1 MATRKPAVPQDEK
14 LESQDFDLFKA
25 LDAIDRK
32 DYGWFDTL
40 TEDQQKK
47 FVPYMMLHWMSAIK
61 ASGMLGAYYVMSTD
75 ANANK
80 HMFNERVQQHPKLQW
95 LMLCAASP
103 GMGKQFHQWIPH
115 IKDKIQKLSSSE
127 EMSKP
132 SGSRAKPQTKK
143 EISEYFEKVFQSAS
157 KSDIDE
163 ASKMYIQDRD
173 HKVRLARMFPEMKVT
188 DIEEL
193 AKHVT
198 KQDIDDYEREC
209 GN

>member
-14 LESQDFDLFKA
+14 FENQDFDLFKA
-25 LDAIDRK
+25 LEAIDKK
-32 DYGWFDTL
+32 DYGWFDSL

-47 FVPYMMLHWMSAIK
+47 FTPYMMLHWMSAIK
-61 ASGMLGAYYVMSTD
+61 SGGMLGAYYVMSAD

-115 IKDKIQKLSSSE
+115 LNAKLGELKSV
-127 EMSKP
+127 
-132 SGSRAKPQTKK
+132 ATKK
-143 EISEYFEKVFQSAS
+143 EVKDYFDKVFTGVSA
-157 KSDIDE
+157 SDIDE
-163 ASKMYIQDRD
+163 AASQYITDQH
-173 HKVRLARMFPEMKVT
+173 HKVRLAKMFPEMKIT
-188 DIEEL
+188 DIEAL
-193 AKHVT
+193 SQHVT
-198 KQDIDDYEREC
+198 KQDIDNYEHEC

>member
-1 MATRKPAVPQDEK
+1 MATRKPPVPTEDK

-40 TEDQQKK
+40 TEDQQRK
-47 FVPYMMLHWMSAIK
+47 FVPYMILHWTSAIK
-61 ASGMLGAYYVMSTD
+61 SSGMMGAYYVMSTEV
-75 ANANK
+75 NANK
-80 HMFNERVQQHPKLQW
+80 YMFNERVQGHPKLQW

-115 IKDKIQKLSSSE
+115 LNAKLSE
-127 EMSKP
+127 FKTE
-132 SGSRAKPQTKK
+132 ATKK
-143 EISEYFEKVFQSAS
+143 EVKEYFTKVFAGAS
-157 KSDIDE
+157 SNDIDE
-163 ASKMYIQDRD
+163 SASQWVTDQR
-173 HKVRLARMFPEMKVT
+173 HKVRLAKLYPQMKVN

-193 AKHVT
+193 AKYVT
-198 KQDIDDYEREC
+198 TEDIDNYEREC

>member
-25 LDAIDRK
+25 LEAIDRK
-32 DYGWFDTL
+32 DYGWWDTL
-40 TEDQQKK
+40 TEDQQRK
-47 FVPYMMLHWMSAIK
+47 FVPYMILHWMSAIK
-61 ASGMLGAYYVMSTD
+61 SGGMLGAYYVMSTD

-80 HMFNERVQQHPKLQW
+80 HMFNERVQGHQKLQW

-115 IKDKIQKLSSSE
+115 LNSKLGE
-127 EMSKP
+127 FKTE
-132 SGSRAKPQTKK
+132 ANKK
-143 EISEYFEKVFQSAS
+143 EVKEYFTKVFAGAS
-157 KSDIDE
+157 SNDIDD
-163 ASKMYIQDRD
+163 AATQYVTDQR
-173 HKVRLARMFPEMKVT
+173 HKVRIAKLFPEMKIT

-193 AKHVT
+193 SKHVT

>member
-14 LESQDFDLFKA
+14 FENQDFDLFKA
-25 LDAIDRK
+25 LEAIDRK

-40 TEDQQKK
+40 TEDQQRK

-61 ASGMLGAYYVMSTD
+61 ATGMLGAYYVMSTD

-115 IKDKIQKLSSSE
+115 LNAKLGELKSV
-127 EMSKP
+127 
-132 SGSRAKPQTKK
+132 ATKK
-143 EISEYFEKVFQSAS
+143 EVKDYFDKVFTGVSA
-157 KSDIDE
+157 SDIDE
-163 ASKMYIQDRD
+163 AASQYIIDQH
-173 HKVRLARMFPEMKVT
+173 HKVRLAKMYPEMKIV
-188 DIEEL
+188 DIEAL
-193 AKHVT
+193 SHHVT
-198 KQDIDDYEREC
+198 KQDIDNYELEC

>member
-1 MATRKPAVPQDEK
+1 MATRKQAVPQDEK

-25 LDAIDRK
+25 LDAIDKK

-40 TEDQQKK
+40 TEDQQRK

-61 ASGMLGAYYVMSTD
+61 ANGMLGAYYVMSAD

-80 HMFNERVQQHPKLQW
+80 HMFNERVQGHPKLQW

-115 IKDKIQKLSSSE
+115 LNAKLGE
-127 EMSKP
+127 FKTE
-132 SGSRAKPQTKK
+132 ANKK
-143 EISEYFEKVFQSAS
+143 EVKEYFTKVFAGAS
-157 KSDIDE
+157 TDDIDDA
-163 ASKMYIQDRD
+163 ASQYVTEQR
-173 HKVRLARMFPEMKVT
+173 HKVRLARMFPEMKIS

-193 AKHVT
+193 SKHVT

>member
-1 MATRKPAVPQDEK
+1 MATRKPPVPQDEK

-32 DYGWFDTL
+32 DYGWWDTL
-40 TEDQQKK
+40 TEDQQRK
-47 FVPYMMLHWMSAIK
+47 FVPYMMLHWTSDVK

-80 HMFNERVQQHPKLQW
+80 HMFNENVQRHPKLQW

-115 IKDKIQKLSSSE
+115 LNPKLGE
-127 EMSKP
+127 FKTE
-132 SGSRAKPQTKK
+132 ANKK
-143 EISEYFEKVFQSAS
+143 EVKEYFTKVFTGAS
-157 KSDIDE
+157 TDDIDDA
-163 ASKMYIQDRD
+163 ASQYVTEQR
-173 HKVRLARMFPEMKVT
+173 HKVRLARMFPEMKIM

-198 KQDIDDYEREC
+198 QQDIDDYEREC

>member
-25 LDAIDRK
+25 LEAIDKK

-40 TEDQQKK
+40 TEEQQRK
-47 FVPYMMLHWMSAIK
+47 FVPYLLLHWTSAVK
-61 ASGMLGAYYVMSTD
+61 ANGMLGSYYVMSTD

-80 HMFNERVQQHPKLQW
+80 YMFNERVQGHPKLQW

-115 IKDKIQKLSSSE
+115 LNSKLGE
-127 EMSKP
+127 FKTQ
-132 SGSRAKPQTKK
+132 ANKK
-143 EISEYFEKVFQSAS
+143 EVKEYFTKVFEGASAS
-157 KSDIDE
+157 DINDAAE
-163 ASKMYIQDRD
+163 QYVSEQR
-173 HKVRLARMFPEMKVT
+173 HKVRLAKMFPEMKIV
-188 DIEEL
+188 DIETLSQYITE
-193 AKHVT
+193 KE
-198 KQDIDDYEREC
+198 IDDYERDS